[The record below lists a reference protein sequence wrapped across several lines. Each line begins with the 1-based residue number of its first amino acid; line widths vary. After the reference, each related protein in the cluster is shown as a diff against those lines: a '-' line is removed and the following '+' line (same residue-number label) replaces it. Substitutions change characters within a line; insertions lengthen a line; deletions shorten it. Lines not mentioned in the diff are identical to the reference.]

1 MTNRRVLVTVL
12 LALMGVCAYAQSW
25 MTAYDKGLK
34 AAKSGDWESARASF
48 QQAIAYRPEDT
59 GNPTTLPGP
68 VSDRKQWRNGAPYSP
83 NFLAAYSEYRIGVG
97 SPKAEDGKS
106 ALQTAATEFE
116 TLVSKGQNSKETFF
130 FLDQIYTR
138 LGDTAKRQDI
148 EDRYKATRM
157 NFRVDTEIVA
167 PEELAVITGASSGT
181 TGTKQGAGPV
191 VTIKRPGQSPTPVPS
206 SGLPGTAPDNG
217 VIPAVGPVAPLS
229 SKFAL
234 VIGNS
239 TSQLKG
245 GAVSFAS
252 DDAQA
257 IREALVT
264 NSGYPE
270 ANVDLVLNTT
280 KDQLLASAKAL
291 ADRVPEDG
299 TVFIFFAGNGV
310 NIDGK
315 DYLAGVDSASDSDP
329 STMVAKMDIY
339 RLFMAKGAKIYAFFE
354 APRPTVNGAYFG
366 KEIPMVGAIAQVQS
380 TIPGDGISSEVHNG
394 HQMGLF
400 AFAMISALQDIRSNR
415 IPIME
420 FGWQV
425 FNRIRGG
432 VGGMSGAG
440 ARQVP
445 TLPVLTHISGDDRF

>member
-1 MTNRRVLVTVL
+1 MTNRRLLLAVL
-12 LALMGVCAYAQSW
+12 LALLAACVHAQSW
-25 MTAYDKGLK
+25 MAVYEKGLK
-34 AAKSGDWESARASF
+34 AAKAGDWESARASF
-48 QQAIAYRPEDT
+48 QQAIAFRPEDT
-59 GNPTTLPGP
+59 GSATTLPGP
-68 VSDRKQWRNGAPYSP
+68 VSDRRQWRNGAPYSP
-83 NFLAAYSEYRIGVG
+83 NFLAAYSEYRIGIG

-116 TLVSKGQNSKETFF
+116 TIINKGQTSKETFF

-148 EDRYKATRM
+148 EERYKGAHL
-157 NFRVDTEIVA
+157 NFRVDDEIVS
-167 PEELAVITGASSGT
+167 PEELAVITGATPSG
-181 TGTKQGAGPV
+181 GTQTGAGPV
-191 VTIKRPGQSPTPVPS
+191 ITIKRPGQSPTPVPS
-206 SGLPGTAPDNG
+206 NGLPGAAPGNG
-217 VIPAVGPVAPLS
+217 VIPAVGPVTPLS
-229 SKFAL
+229 SKYAL
-234 VIGNS
+234 VVGNS
-239 TSQLKG
+239 TSQLKD

-270 ANVDLVLNTT
+270 ANVDLVVNTT
-280 KDQLLASAKAL
+280 KDQLMASAKAL
-291 ADRVPEDG
+291 ADRLPEDG
-299 TVFIFFAGNGV
+299 TVFIYFAGNGA

-315 DYLAGVDSASDSDP
+315 DYLAGVDTASETDA
-329 STMVAKMDIY
+329 STMVAKMDLY
-339 RLFMAKGAKIYAFFE
+339 RLFLAKGAKIYAFFE
-354 APRPTVNGAYFG
+354 VPRPTVNGTYFG

-380 TIPGDGISSEVHNG
+380 TIPGEGISSEVHNG

-400 AFAMISALQDIRSNR
+400 AYAMVSALQDIRSNR

-432 VGGMSGAG
+432 VGGLSGAG

-445 TLPVLTHISGDDRF
+445 TLPVLTHISGEDRF